1 MAPKTAEKKVASK
14 AVTKKAG
21 KKGGKKKG
29 VESWKIYIYKVRLRA
44 SPVRPCDLAC
54 TSTLLPSVV
63 MRHCST
69 QKLSPRRS

>member
-29 VESWKIYIYKVRLRA
+29 VESWKIYIYKVRLEA
-44 SPVRPCDLAC
+44 PPVRPCDLAC
-54 TSTLLPSVV
+54 TSTLLRSVV
-63 MRHCST
+63 LCHCIT
-69 QKLSPRRS
+69 RNVSPRRS